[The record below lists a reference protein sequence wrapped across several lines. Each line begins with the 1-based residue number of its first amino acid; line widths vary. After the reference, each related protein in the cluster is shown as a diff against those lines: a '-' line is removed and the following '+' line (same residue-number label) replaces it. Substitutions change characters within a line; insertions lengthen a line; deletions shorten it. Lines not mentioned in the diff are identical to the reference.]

1 MQDKIKFNIF
11 GIYNLKRGEKA
22 FYKVVAKIAGHAIEF
37 NKVQWDKTTQS
48 IWKFA
53 DHEDKI
59 VNANQALLQP

>member
-37 NKVQWDKTTQS
+37 NKVQWDKTT
-48 IWKFA
+48 
-53 DHEDKI
+53 
-59 VNANQALLQP
+59 